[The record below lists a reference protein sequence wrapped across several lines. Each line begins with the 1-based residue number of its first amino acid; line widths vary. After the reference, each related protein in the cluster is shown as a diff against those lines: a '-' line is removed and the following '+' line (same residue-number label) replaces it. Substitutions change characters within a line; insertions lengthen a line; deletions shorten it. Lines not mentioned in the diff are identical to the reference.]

1 MTRDKGFTLIELL
14 IVVAIIGIIAAI
26 AIPYLLNAMERAK
39 QTMTVERISALG
51 KHIEQYIMD
60 HNNVGCPKVGTNVR
74 ALLPIFK
81 ELEIDFNAVEVTDG
95 WGYDLVLDTDAAAAG
110 RLYTIISYGSDGAP
124 GPAPA
129 TPGIVK
135 RFSEDIVWRL
145 GTFQQRPEGAQMS
158 K

>member
-14 IVVAIIGIIAAI
+14 IVVAIIGIITAI
-26 AIPYLLNAMERAK
+26 AIPYLLNAIERAK

-51 KHIEQYIMD
+51 KYIEQYIMD
-60 HNNVGCPKVGTNVR
+60 HNNVGCPKVGGDVN
-74 ALLPIFK
+74 ALIPIFK
-81 ELEIDFNAVEVTDG
+81 AEEINFNDTAVTDG
-95 WGYDLVLDTDAAAAG
+95 WGYDLILESEAAMGG
-110 RLYTIISYGSDGAP
+110 RLYTIISYGSDGVP
-124 GPAPA
+124 GPPPV

-135 RFSEDIVWRL
+135 RFTEDIVWRL